1 MFFGYF
7 FTGISRYSVYVL
19 LISSFSDILLTQNNT
34 GGVQMNQ
41 EKIGAFIQEMRKE
54 KQMTQ
59 EQLAE
64 LLGTSQKSISRWEN
78 GKTMPDM
85 SLYEPLCEALGIEI
99 SELLYARKMTGEEKV
114 ECGETSALT
123 LLVTRSQ
130 LETFAIFAEI
140 LVFVGIIISITLTGM
155 LATTFIEM
163 IVTLISGWFVWGFG
177 LFLRV
182 RIRRALMKTE

>member
-1 MFFGYF
+1 
-7 FTGISRYSVYVL
+7 
-19 LISSFSDILLTQNNT
+19 
-34 GGVQMNQ
+34 MNQ